1 MSDTLKSVG
10 PIKEMGSS
18 IDRENDTI
26 YDSDAIQM
34 LERLKQSAPDS
45 GTIDK
50 SIELKESYIHKEGDS
65 VELAKNQYC
74 GKPIAFPFL

>member
-1 MSDTLKSVG
+1 
-10 PIKEMGSS
+10 MGSS

-65 VELAKNQYC
+65 VELA
-74 GKPIAFPFL
+74 